1 MGNRKSLGR
10 LITKYAILEII
21 YTFFILLIS
30 YIISTLLIYNGYVY
44 PANFAEHNISRVE
57 DVFYGD
63 DFETSKIPYYYDY
76 IYKVDGKIKKYTINE
91 KDRDEVREAIKEQTN
106 MTSSLFDPIY
116 ITVLENNRETLI
128 LTYRVKPILSNSDLY
143 RSFPNIET
151 PYIVITLAIWLI
163 GFMLIVRKSIRI
175 IRREIDKITQTN
187 MEIKN
192 KNLDYR
198 RKASAY
204 AEINEVLDSIDQMAG
219 DLRESLREQWQ
230 IENKQKNL
238 IESITHDIRTPIT
251 LIKGNT
257 ELLKE
262 ESNPSQLEYI
272 NDLENGIG
280 RLEIYIKKLNNFSKS
295 MVYNPQI
302 IDKNVI
308 NYWIE
313 LASTITSNEKINLIV
328 INKDTTDV
336 KLNKE
341 DIASALQN
349 IIINAC
355 EHSPRGST
363 IYLSFNDK
371 YDFYTISVKDNG
383 EGFRKEI
390 LDKGPKKNLTTKP
403 DKINHGLGLIIV
415 DDLLKNNN
423 GELVIGNYKEDN
435 RSGGKVKMIFKK

>member
-10 LITKYAILEII
+10 LITKYSILEII

-30 YIISTLLIYNGYVY
+30 YIISTLLIYDGYVY

-57 DVFYGD
+57 DVFYGG

-76 IYKVDGKIKKYTINE
+76 IYKVDGKIKKYTIDE

-238 IESITHDIRTPIT
+238 IESINHDIRTPIT

-262 ESNPSQLEYI
+262 ESNFEQAEYI
-272 NDLENGIG
+272 KGIETG
-280 RLEIYIKKLNNFSKS
+280 LDRLEIYIEKLNNFSKKMS
-295 MVYNPQI
+295 YDLQVVNE
-302 IDKNVI
+302 NVI
-308 NYWIE
+308 NYWID
-313 LASTITSNEKINLIV
+313 LANTITSNKKENLV
-328 INKDTTDV
+328 ITRKDTSLI

-341 DIASALQN
+341 DIATAIQN
-349 IIINAC
+349 LIVNAC
-355 EHSPRGST
+355 EHSPSNAKV
-363 IYLSFNDK
+363 YLSFEDQN
-371 YDFYTISVKDNG
+371 DFYTISIKD
-383 EGFRKEI
+383 EGAGFKKEI
-390 LDKGPKKNLTTKP
+390 LENGPQKNLTTKA
-403 DKINHGLGLIIV
+403 DRINHGLGLLIV
-415 DDLLKNNN
+415 DEIVKNNK
-423 GELVIGNYKEDN
+423 GEMIIDNYKENDKD
-435 RSGGKVKMIFKK
+435 GGVVKLIFAK

>member
-10 LITKYAILEII
+10 FITKYAILEII

-44 PANFAEHNISRVE
+44 PASFAEHNISRVE

-76 IYKVDGKIKKYTINE
+76 IYKVDGKIKKYTIDE
-91 KDRDEVREAIKEQTN
+91 KDRDEVIEAIKEQTN

-198 RKASAY
+198 RKASVY

-262 ESNPSQLEYI
+262 ESQPDQLEYI
-272 NDLENGIG
+272 NDIETGIE
-280 RLEIYIKKLNNFSKS
+280 RLDIYIEKLTNFSKN
-295 MVYNPQI
+295 MATNPQLV
-302 IDKNVI
+302 DENAI
-308 NYWIE
+308 NYWVNI
-313 LASTITSNEKINLIV
+313 ASSICKSANINLIV
-328 INKDTTDV
+328 T
-336 KLNKE
+336 KLEPATIKLDKE
-341 DIASALQN
+341 QIAVAIQN
-349 IIINAC
+349 IIVNAI
-355 EHSPRGST
+355 EHSPKNSN
-363 IYLSFNDK
+363 IYLTFENK
-371 YDFYTISVKDNG
+371 ENFYQVTIKDQG
-383 EGFRKEI
+383 TGFKQEI
-390 LDKGPKKNLTTKP
+390 LNQAPKKHLTTKK
-403 DKINHGLGLIIV
+403 DKTNHGLGLAMV
-415 DDLLKNNN
+415 DELLKMNN
-423 GELVIGNYKEDN
+423 GELKLGNYQEEN
-435 RSGGKVKMIFKK
+435 ESGAIIRLIFYK

>member
-57 DVFYGD
+57 DVFYGG

-76 IYKVDGKIKKYTINE
+76 IYKVDGKIKKYTIDE

-128 LTYRVKPILSNSDLY
+128 LTYRIKPILSNSDLY

-262 ESNPSQLEYI
+262 ESNPRQLEYI

-363 IYLSFNDK
+363 IYLSFDDK
-371 YDFYTISVKDNG
+371 NDFYTISVKDNG

-390 LDKGPKKNLTTKP
+390 LDKGPQKNLTTKA

-435 RSGGKVKMIFKK
+435 RSGGEVKLIFKK

>member
-1 MGNRKSLGR
+1 MGNRKSLGS
-10 LITKYAILEII
+10 LISKYAILEIF
-21 YTFFILLIS
+21 YSAFVFIFLLLVFNSLIS
-30 YIISTLLIYNGYVY
+30 NGFIY
-44 PANFAEHNISRVE
+44 PANHAEVNVNKIEELLKR
-57 DVFYGD
+57 D
-63 DFETSKIPYYYDY
+63 DFNPTDIPYYYDY
-76 IYKVDGKIKKYTINE
+76 KYYENRQDVKSTIDPKYKDYTIEAHNKGLAYTNSIINAKYFKKLTY
-91 KDRDEVREAIKEQTN
+91 KDKE
-106 MTSSLFDPIY
+106 
-116 ITVLENNRETLI
+116 LI
-128 LTYRVKPILSNSDLY
+128 LAYQVSPILASENLY
-143 RSFPNIET
+143 KKIRNVELLYLLLSF
-151 PYIVITLAIWLI
+151 VIWII
-163 GFMLIVRKSIRI
+163 GFIYLIKRTQKIIKSEINLIATSNDNIR
-175 IRREIDKITQTN
+175 N
-187 MEIKN
+187 M
-192 KNLDYR
+192 NLDYK
-198 RKASAY
+198 RKNSEY
-204 AEINEVLDSIDQMAG
+204 TEIQGVLDSLDTMAR
-219 DLRESLREQWQ
+219 DLKKSLNDQWQ
-230 IENKQKNL
+230 TEKNQKTL

-328 INKDTTDV
+328 INMDTTDV

-371 YDFYTISVKDNG
+371 NDFYTISVKDNG

-390 LDKGPKKNLTTKP
+390 LDKGPQKNLTTKP

>member
-76 IYKVDGKIKKYTINE
+76 IYKVDGKIKKYTIDE

-262 ESNPSQLEYI
+262 EINPDQVEYI
-272 NDLENGIG
+272 NDIETGIE
-280 RLEIYIKKLNNFSKS
+280 RLDIYIEKLTNFSKN
-295 MVYNPQI
+295 MANNPQLV
-302 IDKNVI
+302 DENVL
-308 NYWIE
+308 NYWINI
-313 LASTITSNEKINLIV
+313 AISICNGANINLIV
-328 INKDTTDV
+328 TRSEPATI
-336 KLNKE
+336 KLDKE
-341 DIASALQN
+341 QIAVAIQN
-349 IIINAC
+349 IIVNAT
-355 EHSPRGST
+355 EHSPKNSN
-363 IYLSFNDK
+363 IYLTFENK
-371 YDFYTISVKDNG
+371 ENFYQITIKDQG
-383 EGFRKEI
+383 TGFKQEI
-390 LDKGPKKNLTTKP
+390 LNQAPKKHLTTKK
-403 DKINHGLGLIIV
+403 DKTNHGLGLAMV
-415 DDLLKNNN
+415 DELLKNNN
-423 GELVIGNYKEDN
+423 GELKLGNYHQDGK
-435 RSGGKVKMIFKK
+435 SGAVIKLIFYK